1 MNKDIWNGKD
11 GISITLSKQN
21 LLETI
26 EEHKMDKGSFF
37 RFVLGSIT
45 ENIQPILDDVYNE
58 YVKLIKE
65 EEDDS
70 CDR

>member
-58 YVKLIKE
+58 YVKLTKE